1 MFIGEYNHNLDAK
14 GRLIMPAKFRACLG
28 DRCITTRGLD
38 HCLFVFPLEEWRIL
52 EEKLRN
58 LPLTKKEARAFSRF
72 FFSGATECEL
82 DGQGRILI
90 SPSLREYAKVSREVA
105 IIGVSSGS
113 IIFGTGTSS
122 RLIFSGPWYT
132 NAFIVIFASSFSNV
146 FICQGH
152 KPLKPQVPQSSQKQI
167 QTNIFMP
174 DS

>member
-72 FFSGATECEL
+72 FFSGTTECEL

-105 IIGVSSGS
+105 IIGVSSRIEIWS
-113 IIFGTGTSS
+113 ADRWDEYCTGAEETYEE
-122 RLIFSGPWYT
+122 LAEKMGEGG
-132 NAFIVIFASSFSNV
+132 ALV
-146 FICQGH
+146 
-152 KPLKPQVPQSSQKQI
+152 
-167 QTNIFMP
+167 
-174 DS
+174 D